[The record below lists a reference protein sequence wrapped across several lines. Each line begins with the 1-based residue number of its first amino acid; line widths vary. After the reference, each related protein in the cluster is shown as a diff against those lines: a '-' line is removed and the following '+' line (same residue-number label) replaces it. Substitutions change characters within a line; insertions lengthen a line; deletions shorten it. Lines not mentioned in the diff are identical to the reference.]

1 MSIYKYTN
9 IINNINNN
17 IYLDKTLETWYNLN
31 KSKNIHLFKE
41 VVNIWDE
48 MSYNYYWAYREVDF
62 RDRLNTEP
70 DFQDMEYDYE
80 SEDLYISES

>member
-1 MSIYKYTN
+1 MSIYKYYS
-9 IINNINNN
+9 INNN
-17 IYLDKTLETWYNLN
+17 IYLDKTLKMWYNLN

-70 DFQDMEYDYE
+70 DFQDMEYNYE

>member
-1 MSIYKYTN
+1 M
-9 IINNINNN
+9 
-17 IYLDKTLETWYNLN
+17 WYNLN
-31 KSKNIHLFKE
+31 KLKNIYSFKE

-48 MSYNYYWAYREVDF
+48 MSYNYYWAYKETNF

>member
-1 MSIYKYTN
+1 MT
-9 IINNINNN
+9 
-17 IYLDKTLETWYNLN
+17 IYLDKTLEMWYNLN
-31 KSKNIHLFKE
+31 KSKNIHSFKE

>member
-1 MSIYKYTN
+1 MQIYKYY
-9 IINNINNN
+9 NINNN
-17 IYLDKTLETWYNLN
+17 IYLDKTLEMWYNLN

-62 RDRLNTEP
+62 RDRLNTEL
-70 DFQDMEYDYE
+70 DFQDMEYNYE

>member
-1 MSIYKYTN
+1 MSIYKYY
-9 IINNINNN
+9 NINNN
-17 IYLDKTLETWYNLN
+17 IYLDKTLEMWYNLN

>member
-1 MSIYKYTN
+1 M
-9 IINNINNN
+9 
-17 IYLDKTLETWYNLN
+17 WYNLN
-31 KSKNIHLFKE
+31 KSKNIHSFKE

-48 MSYNYYWAYREVDF
+48 MSYNYYWAYREINF
-62 RDRLNTEP
+62 RDRLSVEP

>member
-1 MSIYKYTN
+1 MT
-9 IINNINNN
+9 
-17 IYLDKTLETWYNLN
+17 IYLDKTFEMWYNLS
-31 KSKNIHLFKE
+31 KLKNIYSFKE

-48 MSYNYYWAYREVDF
+48 MSYNYYWAYREVNF
-62 RDRLNTEP
+62 KDRLNTEP

>member
-1 MSIYKYTN
+1 MEIYKYY
-9 IINNINNN
+9 NINNN
-17 IYLDKTLETWYNLN
+17 IYLDKIFEMWYNLN
-31 KSKNIHLFKE
+31 KLQNIYSFKE

-48 MSYNYYWAYREVDF
+48 MSYNYYWAYREIDF
-62 RDRLNTEP
+62 RDKLNTEP

>member
-1 MSIYKYTN
+1 MQIYKYY
-9 IINNINNN
+9 NINNN
-17 IYLDKTLETWYNLN
+17 IYLDKTLEMWYNLN
-31 KSKNIHLFKE
+31 KLKNIYSFKE

-62 RDRLNTEP
+62 KDRLNTEP

>member
-1 MSIYKYTN
+1 MQICKYY
-9 IINNINNN
+9 NINNN
-17 IYLDKTLETWYNLN
+17 IYLDKTLEMWYNLN
-31 KSKNIHLFKE
+31 TLKNIYSFKE

-62 RDRLNTEP
+62 KDRLNTEP
-70 DFQDMEYDYE
+70 DFQDMEYNYE

>member
-1 MSIYKYTN
+1 M
-9 IINNINNN
+9 
-17 IYLDKTLETWYNLN
+17 WYNLS
-31 KSKNIHLFKE
+31 KLKNIYLFKE

-62 RDRLNTEP
+62 KDRLNTEP

>member
-1 MSIYKYTN
+1 MT
-9 IINNINNN
+9 
-17 IYLDKTLETWYNLN
+17 IYLDKTLEMWYNLN

-62 RDRLNTEP
+62 KDRLNTEP

-80 SEDLYISES
+80 SEYLYISES

>member
-1 MSIYKYTN
+1 M
-9 IINNINNN
+9 
-17 IYLDKTLETWYNLN
+17 WYNLS
-31 KSKNIHLFKE
+31 KLKNICSFKE

-62 RDRLNTEP
+62 RDRLNTEL

-80 SEDLYISES
+80 PEDLYISES

>member
-1 MSIYKYTN
+1 MTKRLKCGIILTN
-9 IINNINNN
+9 QRIFT
-17 IYLDKTLETWYNLN
+17 Y
-31 KSKNIHLFKE
+31 SKE

-62 RDRLNTEP
+62 KDRLSVEP

>member
-1 MSIYKYTN
+1 MTKHLKCG
-9 IINNINNN
+9 IILANKKN
-17 IYLDKTLETWYNLN
+17 IY
-31 KSKNIHLFKE
+31 SFKE

-48 MSYNYYWAYREVDF
+48 MSYNYYWAYREIDF
-62 RDRLNTEP
+62 KDRLNTEP

>member
-1 MSIYKYTN
+1 MT
-9 IINNINNN
+9 
-17 IYLDKTLETWYNLN
+17 IYLDKPFEMWYNLS
-31 KSKNIHLFKE
+31 KLKNICSFKE

>member
-1 MSIYKYTN
+1 MT
-9 IINNINNN
+9 
-17 IYLDKTLETWYNLN
+17 IYLDKTLEMWYNLS
-31 KSKNIHLFKE
+31 KLKNICSFKE
-41 VVNIWDE
+41 VVNIWGE

>member
-1 MSIYKYTN
+1 MSIYKYYS
-9 IINNINNN
+9 INNN
-17 IYLDKTLETWYNLN
+17 IYLDKTLEMWYNLN

-70 DFQDMEYDYE
+70 DFQDMEYNYE

>member
-1 MSIYKYTN
+1 M
-9 IINNINNN
+9 
-17 IYLDKTLETWYNLN
+17 WYNLN
-31 KSKNIHLFKE
+31 NLENIYSCKE

-62 RDRLNTEP
+62 KDRLNTEP

>member
-1 MSIYKYTN
+1 MQIYKYY
-9 IINNINNN
+9 NINNN
-17 IYLDKTLETWYNLN
+17 IYLDKTLEMWYNLN

>member
-1 MSIYKYTN
+1 M
-9 IINNINNN
+9 
-17 IYLDKTLETWYNLN
+17 WYNLS
-31 KSKNIHLFKE
+31 KLKNIYSFKE

-62 RDRLNTEP
+62 KARLNTEP

>member
-1 MSIYKYTN
+1 MSIYKYYS
-9 IINNINNN
+9 INNN
-17 IYLDKTLETWYNLN
+17 IYLDKTLKMWYNLN

>member
-1 MSIYKYTN
+1 MQIYKYY
-9 IINNINNN
+9 NINNN
-17 IYLDKTLETWYNLN
+17 IYLDKTLEMWYNLN
-31 KSKNIHLFKE
+31 KLKNIYSFKE

-62 RDRLNTEP
+62 KDRLNTEP

-80 SEDLYISES
+80 SEGLYISES

>member
-1 MSIYKYTN
+1 MQIYKYY
-9 IINNINNN
+9 NINNN
-17 IYLDKTLETWYNLN
+17 IYLDKTLEMWYNLN

-41 VVNIWDE
+41 VINIWDE

-70 DFQDMEYDYE
+70 DFQDMEYNYE

>member
-1 MSIYKYTN
+1 MQIYKYY
-9 IINNINNN
+9 NINNN
-17 IYLDKTLETWYNLN
+17 IYLDKTLEMWYNLN

-70 DFQDMEYDYE
+70 DFQDMEYNYE

>member
-1 MSIYKYTN
+1 MTKRLECG
-9 IINNINNN
+9 IILANKKN
-17 IYLDKTLETWYNLN
+17 IY
-31 KSKNIHLFKE
+31 SFKE

-62 RDRLNTEP
+62 KDRLNTEP

>member
-1 MSIYKYTN
+1 MT
-9 IINNINNN
+9 
-17 IYLDKTLETWYNLN
+17 IYLDKTLEMWYNLS
-31 KSKNIHLFKE
+31 KLKNIYSFKE

>member
-1 MSIYKYTN
+1 MTKRLKCGIILTN
-9 IINNINNN
+9 QRIFT
-17 IYLDKTLETWYNLN
+17 Y
-31 KSKNIHLFKE
+31 SKE

-62 RDRLNTEP
+62 KDRLNTEP

-80 SEDLYISES
+80 QEDLYISES